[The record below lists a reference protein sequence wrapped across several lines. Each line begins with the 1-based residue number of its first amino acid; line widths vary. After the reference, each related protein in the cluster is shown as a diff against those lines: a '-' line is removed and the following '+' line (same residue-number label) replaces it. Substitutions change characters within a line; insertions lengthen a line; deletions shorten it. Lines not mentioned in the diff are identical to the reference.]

1 MIGRLTKQTIHKAI
15 GTGVLVGLSAVL
27 FACQSVNH
35 TNQAGDKTHV
45 AQIRTQMAGQFILSG
60 RLDDAKRQLDMAM
73 IADERFAPSYDMMGV
88 LLQTE
93 GSERNLARADEF
105 FRTAIRL
112 DTNFMRAY
120 NNYGVYLVQ
129 VGRVQEAVSYFEQ
142 AGGSLGYEGRVQ
154 ALENLGFAWQ
164 MLGDESGAKSAF
176 NRAVL
181 GGSVNLLVYEYLL
194 DDDIKHHRVNE
205 AMRLFDRLLADV
217 SWQALTPKLLAVGI
231 ELSKYSFSQ
240 ATNQPNRPTA
250 TQLKQLLISKYPDSE
265 AAHRLLTD

>member
-1 MIGRLTKQTIHKAI
+1 MIGRLTKQAIHKAI

-27 FACQSVNH
+27 FACQSVNR

-73 IADERFAPSYDMMGV
+73 AADGRFVPSYDMMGV
-88 LLQTE
+88 LLQAE
-93 GSERNLARADEF
+93 GSEHNLARADEF

-129 VGRVQEAVSYFEQ
+129 LGRVQEAIGYFEQ
-142 AGGSLGYEGRVQ
+142 AGSSLGYEGRVQ

-164 MLGDESGAKSAF
+164 MLGDESSAKAAF

-194 DDDIKHHRVNE
+194 DDDIKHHRMNE
-205 AMRLFDRLLADV
+205 AMRLLDRLLADV
-217 SWQALTPKLLAVGI
+217 SWQAWTPKLLAVGI
-231 ELSKYSFSQ
+231 QILPYSSDQ
-240 ATNQPNRPTA
+240 MGNQPNRPTVA
-250 TQLKQLLISKYPDSE
+250 QLRQLLVSKYPDSE
-265 AAHRLLTD
+265 AAQRLLID